1 MICRLRD
8 RIFTVRLTGHS
19 AYKRAPLSL
28 SLYIYIYIFSEFHI
42 SPRRFQGGYRVPA
55 LAAKSEGCRT
65 RGYRH
70 PRSPR
75 VDKGFDM
82 LSSER
87 SGPVDAW
94 NRPRTSPQLEFEDVP
109 DGPIAEPKT
118 ELCAR
123 LSDRASSTPRST
135 RDENRDASGT
145 GYLSLCELIENGR
158 GTRPSKHRSL
168 PNTLLPLRPSDTI
181 MKISPLPNPSYIPLF
196 TTKFPNLQ
204 SFFGIFELKFL
215 LDSKYNRTR

>member
-1 MICRLRD
+1 MSTTRPHIYGSLD
-8 RIFTVRLTGHS
+8 RPLGLQT
-19 AYKRAPLSL
+19 RASL
-28 SLYIYIYIFSEFHI
+28 SLYIYIFSEFHI

-109 DGPIAEPKT
+109 DGPIAEPNT

>member
-28 SLYIYIYIFSEFHI
+28 FLHIYIYIFSEFHI

-55 LAAKSEGCRT
+55 LAAESEGYRT

-109 DGPIAEPKT
+109 DGPIAEPNT
-118 ELCAR
+118 ELYAR
-123 LSDRASSTPRST
+123 LSDRASSTPRHS
-135 RDENRDASGT
+135 R
-145 GYLSLCELIENGR
+145 
-158 GTRPSKHRSL
+158 
-168 PNTLLPLRPSDTI
+168 
-181 MKISPLPNPSYIPLF
+181 
-196 TTKFPNLQ
+196 
-204 SFFGIFELKFL
+204 
-215 LDSKYNRTR
+215 

>member
-28 SLYIYIYIFSEFHI
+28 SIYIFSEFHI

-65 RGYRH
+65 RDYRH

-215 LDSKYNRTR
+215 LDSKYNRIR